1 MVTDSASNAPHMVAA
16 HKFKSELEAE
26 ALEALLR
33 ENGIPA
39 RVMRRSHDSAFDG
52 LMLNQESGDAIFVP
66 EKDLEKATLLIEE
79 YLQSV
84 PKESGDDEWK
94 RELATKRLRG
104 NLAATWVFS
113 LGSAGVGLAVM
124 IEASGVPAKLSGL
137 VFIALAIVFFWGF
150 REQRRRDQEI
160 VSQSKRKPE

>member
-1 MVTDSASNAPHMVAA
+1 
-16 HKFKSELEAE
+16 
-26 ALEALLR
+26 
-33 ENGIPA
+33 
-39 RVMRRSHDSAFDG
+39 
-52 LMLNQESGDAIFVP
+52 MLNRESGDAIFVP

-113 LGSAGVGLAVM
+113 LGSAGVGLGVM

-137 VFIALAIVFFWGF
+137 VFIVLAIVFFWSF